1 MRSDVSLSSNTACA
15 GTLASVA
22 VRRRE
27 VEREGGGWGVKQ
39 TARSACRAHRAVTS
53 RYVHSS
59 LEGGAHGETGRG
71 PGESC
76 VERGWRVPEESR
88 SRERQGENEPAR
100 GERSARRAVRTGRV
114 RRAREGAARRE
125 RLVQRAGRERRG
137 ARVTRTGRA
146 EAESGE
152 RMSQRGGR
160 DRRGGRRVPGESGVQ
175 ERERRGGCDWRGGR
189 CEPGESG
196 LEGGAGGETGAEGG
210 AYRERAAQR
219 AAKRAVVHELLLH
232 KC

>member
-1 MRSDVSLSSNTACA
+1 M
-15 GTLASVA
+15 
-22 VRRRE
+22 
-27 VEREGGGWGVKQ
+27 
-39 TARSACRAHRAVTS
+39 
-53 RYVHSS
+53 
-59 LEGGAHGETGRG
+59 
-71 PGESC
+71 
-76 VERGWRVPEESR
+76 
-88 SRERQGENEPAR
+88 
-100 GERSARRAVRTGRV
+100 
-114 RRAREGAARRE
+114 
-125 RLVQRAGRERRG
+125 
-137 ARVTRTGRA
+137 TRTGRA